1 MNKQDLIK
9 DIAERGEFTKA
20 DADAALKAVQG
31 AIIAVLVNGDKITLP
46 GFGTF
51 KVVETAARTGRNPK
65 TGKEVAISARRVVT
79 FHASQKLK
87 GMVEHHS
94 EANKA
99 R

>member
-31 AIIAVLVNGDKITLP
+31 AIAAALTRGDKITLP

-51 KVVETAARTGRNPK
+51 KVVETAARTGRNPQ
-65 TGKEVAISARRVVT
+65 TGDPVEIPAKRKIKFNPTQA
-79 FHASQKLK
+79 LK
-87 GMVEHHS
+87 DLVQ
-94 EANKA
+94 
-99 R
+99 

>member
-1 MNKQDLIK
+1 MNKPDLIK

-20 DADAALKAVQG
+20 DAETALKAVQG

-65 TGKEVAISARRVVT
+65 TGEPVQVAAKRKVRFKPSAQLKELVN
-79 FHASQKLK
+79 HQ
-87 GMVEHHS
+87 
-94 EANKA
+94 
-99 R
+99 

>member
-31 AIIAVLVNGDKITLP
+31 AIAAVLVNGDKITLP

-65 TGKEVAISARRVVT
+65 TGEPVEIPAKRKIKFNPTQA
-79 FHASQKLK
+79 LK
-87 GMVEHHS
+87 DLVQ
-94 EANKA
+94 
-99 R
+99 

>member
-31 AIIAVLVNGDKITLP
+31 AIAAALTRGDKITLP

-51 KVVETAARTGRNPK
+51 KVVETAARTGRNPL
-65 TGKEVAISARRVVT
+65 TGEPVEIPAKRKIKFNPTQS
-79 FHASQKLK
+79 LK
-87 GMVEHHS
+87 DLV
-94 EANKA
+94 

>member
-20 DADAALKAVQG
+20 DAEAALKAVQG
-31 AIIAVLVNGDKITLP
+31 AIAAALVNGDKITLP

-65 TGKEVAISARRVVT
+65 TGEPVEIPAKRKVKFNPTQA
-79 FHASQKLK
+79 LK
-87 GMVEHHS
+87 DLVG
-94 EANKA
+94 
-99 R
+99 

>member
-1 MNKQDLIK
+1 MTKQDLIK

-31 AIIAVLVNGDKITLP
+31 ASAAALVNGDKITRP

-51 KVVETAARTGRNPK
+51 KVVETAARVGRNPK
-65 TGKEVAISARRVVT
+65 TGEPVEIPAKRKIKFNPTQA
-79 FHASQKLK
+79 LK
-87 GMVEHHS
+87 DLV
-94 EANKA
+94 

>member
-31 AIIAVLVNGDKITLP
+31 AIAAALTRGDKITLP

-51 KVVETAARTGRNPK
+51 KVVETAARTGRNPQ
-65 TGKEVAISARRVVT
+65 TGEPVEIPAKRKIKFNPTQA
-79 FHASQKLK
+79 LK
-87 GMVEHHS
+87 DL
-94 EANKA
+94 AQ
-99 R
+99 

>member
-20 DADAALKAVQG
+20 DAETALKAVQG

-65 TGKEVAISARRVVT
+65 TGEPVEIPAKRKIKFNPTQA
-79 FHASQKLK
+79 LK
-87 GMVEHHS
+87 DLVL
-94 EANKA
+94 
-99 R
+99 

>member
-1 MNKQDLIK
+1 MNKPDLIK

-20 DADAALKAVQG
+20 DAEAALKAVQG

-65 TGKEVAISARRVVT
+65 TGEPVQVAAKCKVQFKPNAQLKELVN
-79 FHASQKLK
+79 HQ
-87 GMVEHHS
+87 
-94 EANKA
+94 
-99 R
+99 

>member
-20 DADAALKAVQG
+20 DAETALKAVQG

-51 KVVETAARTGRNPK
+51 KVVETAARTGRNPQ
-65 TGKEVAISARRVVT
+65 TGELVEIPAKRKVKFNPTKA
-79 FHASQKLK
+79 LK
-87 GMVEHHS
+87 DLVG
-94 EANKA
+94 
-99 R
+99 

>member
-20 DADAALKAVQG
+20 DAEAALKAVQG
-31 AIIAVLVNGDKITLP
+31 AIAAVLVNGDKITLP

-51 KVVETAARTGRNPK
+51 KVVETAARVGRNPK
-65 TGKEVAISARRVVT
+65 TGEPVEIPAKRKIKFNPTQA
-79 FHASQKLK
+79 LK
-87 GMVEHHS
+87 DLV
-94 EANKA
+94 